1 MNKNAAKIPLA
12 ERMRPKSLS
21 EVVGHA
27 HLLGEDGVLA
37 RMVAAGKMHSMI
49 LWGPPGTGKTTLA
62 DILSRSVNAEMIKLS
77 AVMVGVREIRAVI
90 KAAELNQQAGLAT
103 VLFVDEIHRF
113 NKSQQDAFLP
123 HMESGLITL
132 IGATTENPSFELNNA
147 LLSRS
152 KVYVLGSLTEED
164 LQSLI
169 ERALIDS
176 KQGLGLHALSVDADA
191 LKLLV
196 RCADGDARLCMGWLE
211 SAAECLV
218 FSDNPTSVITV
229 PVVEGVIG
237 ETRRRFDNGGDE
249 FYHQIS
255 ALHKSVRG
263 SDPDAALYWLARM
276 MDGGCD
282 VKYLLRRIIRMAS
295 EDIGNADPRAL
306 QIATNAAS
314 AYERLGS
321 PEGDLSVAQA
331 VVYLACAAKSNA
343 VYTAWNAAR
352 SDVKRV
358 GSQPVPDHLRNA
370 PTKLNKQL
378 GYSAQYRYSHDE
390 PNAFSKGQTYF
401 PDKMVR
407 RVYYEPV
414 ERGLEIKIKQK
425 LTLLRE

>member
-1 MNKNAAKIPLA
+1 M
-12 ERMRPKSLS
+12 
-21 EVVGHA
+21 
-27 HLLGEDGVLA
+27 
-37 RMVAAGKMHSMI
+37 
-49 LWGPPGTGKTTLA
+49 
-62 DILSRSVNAEMIKLS
+62 
-77 AVMVGVREIRAVI
+77 
-90 KAAELNQQAGLAT
+90 
-103 VLFVDEIHRF
+103 
-113 NKSQQDAFLP
+113 
-123 HMESGLITL
+123 
-132 IGATTENPSFELNNA
+132 
-147 LLSRS
+147 LSRS

-169 ERALIDS
+169 ERALMDS
-176 KQGLGLHALSVDADA
+176 KQGLGQHALSVDAKA
-191 LKLLV
+191 LRLLV
-196 RCADGDARLCMGWLE
+196 RCADGDARLCLGWLE

-218 FSDNPTSVITV
+218 FSDNPTSVITA
-229 PVVEGVIG
+229 PIVERVIG
-237 ETRRRFDNGGDE
+237 ETHRRFDNGGDE

-331 VVYLACAAKSNA
+331 VVYLAAKET

-352 SDVKRV
+352 SDVKRA

-378 GYSAQYRYSHDE
+378 GYGAQYRYSHDE